1 MDVVDRIHNV
11 PVPERFLPI
20 VFKALAKAVEN
31 LSITYR
37 SVLEGLAGAPAE
49 VISGLFLQA
58 SLIHAGAEAI
68 AEHAGYSID
77 AEGDSA
83 AEREAKRKMC
93 GALDKME
100 QIADEIRQAMMAAEA
115 DQELP

>member
-49 VISGLFLQA
+49 VISGLFLQTSPMPGQKPSRSMPGIQSTRKA
-58 SLIHAGAEAI
+58 TPPPSGKRR
-68 AEHAGYSID
+68 GRC
-77 AEGDSA
+77 A
-83 AEREAKRKMC
+83 ARSTRWNKLRTNS
-93 GALDKME
+93 G
-100 QIADEIRQAMMAAEA
+100 R
-115 DQELP
+115 P